1 MQERGGKREKR
12 NTNTYS
18 AMSLEIKVNEQIKEA
33 MLAKEKVRLE
43 SLRAIKAAI
52 LLAKTA
58 EGGSKGLTDNDVLK
72 IIQKL
77 VKQRKESAE
86 IYSSQNRKDL
96 ADLEIEEAK
105 YLEEFLPAQLTP
117 QELEGLVKEIISR
130 LGVKNIAEMGKVMG
144 VATKELSG
152 KADGRAVS
160 ETVKRLLS

>member
-58 EGGSKGLTDNDVLK
+58 EGGSKELTDNDVLK

-86 IYSSQNRKDL
+86 TYSSQNRKDL